1 MSGGFKKDSD
11 NKIKVTLDMEEVKKL
26 TKRYKKIK
34 KYMKSPIYDLKQM
47 AGTENVVSEL
57 LNELKQNPDEG

>member
-1 MSGGFKKDSD
+1 MSGGFKKESE
-11 NKIKVTLDMEEVKKL
+11 NKLWVTLNTDEVQKL

-47 AGTENVVSEL
+47 AGTESVVSEL
-57 LNELKQNPDEG
+57 LNDLKQNSDEG

>member
-1 MSGGFKKDSD
+1 MDE
-11 NKIKVTLDMEEVKKL
+11 IQKL

-47 AGTENVVSEL
+47 AGTEKVVYEL
-57 LNELKQNPDEG
+57 LNDLKQNPDEGWLYRI

>member
-1 MSGGFKKDSD
+1 MSGGFKKEFE
-11 NKIKVTLDMEEVKKL
+11 NNLRVTLNMDEIQKL

-47 AGTENVVSEL
+47 AGTEKVVSEL
-57 LNELKQNPDEG
+57 LNDLKQNPDEG

>member
-1 MSGGFKKDSD
+1 MSGGFKKDSE
-11 NKIKVTLDMEEVKKL
+11 NNLKVTLNIDEIRKL

-47 AGTENVVSEL
+47 AGTEKVVSEL
-57 LNELKQNPDEG
+57 LNDLKQNPDEG

>member
-1 MSGGFKKDSD
+1 MSGGFKKESE
-11 NKIKVTLDMEEVKKL
+11 NNLRVTLNMDEIQKL

-47 AGTENVVSEL
+47 SGTEKVVSEL
-57 LNELKQNPDEG
+57 LNDLKQNPDEG

>member
-1 MSGGFKKDSD
+1 MSGGFKKESE
-11 NKIKVTLDMEEVKKL
+11 NNLRVTLNMDEIQKL

-47 AGTENVVSEL
+47 AGTEKVVYEL
-57 LNELKQNPDEG
+57 LNDLKQNPDEG

>member
-1 MSGGFKKDSD
+1 MSGGFKKESE
-11 NKIKVTLDMEEVKKL
+11 NNVRVTLNMDEIRKL

-47 AGTENVVSEL
+47 AGTERLVSEL
-57 LNELKQNPDEG
+57 LNDLKQNPEEG